1 MNNET
6 GERGAPLG
14 GGGSV
19 KRRGLFKLGALASA
33 ITGAF
38 AVSSFEAGPAQA
50 AAHPGLAL
58 TASGDK
64 YVPIAEKGA
73 ASGVASLDLTA
84 KIPPAQLPD
93 LSATYARRSL
103 VGADPLDYGASST
116 GDSAAA
122 FVAAAAASSVIKLK
136 PGQWYRLNTAVALP
150 AGTTIIGHGATVQ
163 LLTQAALIFNGQ
175 SASVGLTINAGNTA
189 GYLGGETAIAIQ
201 GPNVIIDS
209 CTFPGNAYRMGI
221 TIAIP
226 GGGGGS
232 CDNITINNCSFTNTS
247 YGILKQGGPTATPT
261 TAHNIKITNN
271 RFQGIRRG
279 DAIELNAGADTG
291 ALITGNSIDDVTAN
305 GAVYAGM
312 GIAVGGLTGYG
323 AAENTMFRRFT
334 IANNIVTNV
343 ESEAIHTEVA
353 CRFTIV
359 NNYCEQ
365 IAPGK
370 INTGIGIST
379 WGARNS
385 VVDNNTVTGFDT
397 GIKDDIGSTSGAY
410 IISTDRSVIRNN
422 QVRDCAN
429 RGIFSG
435 CSGQGKSTFIQGNT
449 VTNCLVGIEQS
460 GGANYYYTGNV
471 VIDGVTSFK
480 GDLNPSVKSTVNA
493 TTRTLQMRDNQAYHI
508 DGSAITNA
516 YTNTA
521 GATITGANNT
531 FTLPS

>member
-1 MNNET
+1 MASESGKKDQPASQNDT
-6 GERGAPLG
+6 G
-14 GGGSV
+14 V
-19 KRRGLFKLGALASA
+19 KRRGLLRFGTLVTALTGASA
-33 ITGAF
+33 ISAIGA
-38 AVSSFEAGPAQA
+38 SSAEAGP
-50 AAHPGLAL
+50 
-58 TASGDK
+58 GDK
-64 YVPIAEKGA
+64 TPSTAYIPTSEKGTPL
-73 ASGVASLDLTA
+73 GVATLDTTS
-84 KIPPAQLPD
+84 KILPGQLPD

-103 VGADPLDYGASST
+103 VGADPLEYGASST
-116 GDSAAA
+116 GDSATA

-136 PGQWYRLNTAVALP
+136 PGQWYRLNTAVTLP

-163 LLTQAALIFNGQ
+163 LFTQAALIFNGQ
-175 SASVGLTINAGNTA
+175 SASVGLTINAGNSA
-189 GYLGGETAIAIQ
+189 GYVGGETAIAIQ

-305 GAVYAGM
+305 AAVNAGM
-312 GIAVGGLTGYG
+312 GIAVAGLTGYG

-359 NNYCEQ
+359 NNHCEQ
-365 IAPGK
+365 IAAGK

-385 VVDNNTVTGFDT
+385 AVDNNTVTGFDT
-397 GIKDDIGSTSGAY
+397 GIKDDIGSSSGAY

-422 QVRDCAN
+422 QVRDCA

-449 VTNCLVGIEQS
+449 VTNCLVGIEQF

-480 GDLNPSVKSTVNA
+480 GDLNPSGKSTVNA